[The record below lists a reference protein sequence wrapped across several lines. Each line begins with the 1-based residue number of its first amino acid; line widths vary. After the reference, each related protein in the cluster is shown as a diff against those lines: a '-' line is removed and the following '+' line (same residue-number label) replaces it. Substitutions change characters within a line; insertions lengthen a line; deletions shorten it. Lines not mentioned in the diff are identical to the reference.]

1 MTQQN
6 LNMKHLIEPEL
17 QKICPALWMPMI
29 NTADI
34 VADRYKVS
42 REQQD
47 EYSLQSQQRT
57 AEAQSAGK
65 FADEIVPLKTKM
77 DVMNK
82 ETKEVT
88 EQEVTV
94 DKDECNRPQT
104 TLESLAGLMPVM
116 GPEKYVTAGYASQL
130 SDGAS

>member
-1 MTQQN
+1 
-6 LNMKHLIEPEL
+6 
-17 QKICPALWMPMI
+17 
-29 NTADI
+29 
-34 VADRYKVS
+34 
-42 REQQD
+42 
-47 EYSLQSQQRT
+47 
-57 AEAQSAGK
+57 
-65 FADEIVPLKTKM
+65 M

-116 GPEKYVTAGYASQL
+116 GPDKYITAAMLVSCQMEHL
-130 SDGAS
+130 HVC

>member
-1 MTQQN
+1 
-6 LNMKHLIEPEL
+6 
-17 QKICPALWMPMI
+17 MI

-116 GPEKYVTAGYASQL
+116 GPEKM
-130 SDGAS
+130 